1 MRALTPWIRLRG
13 SARMRIEWKAA
24 DLWIGAYWSRD
35 KDIGCVPCDLWVCAL
50 PCLPLHFAW
59 EAE

>member
-1 MRALTPWIRLRG
+1 
-13 SARMRIEWKAA
+13 MRIEWKAA